1 MRNTIF
7 SHPVI
12 LLKFVASV
20 MYIVMGVLISLM
32 PEAFGDLL
40 SGITPLLVNAFTVLL
55 IVYGVS
61 RFIRTRNEY
70 RDIKLNQQAHETT
83 DQP

>member
-1 MRNTIF
+1 M
-7 SHPVI
+7 
-12 LLKFVASV
+12 ASV